1 MEEKNPFSLFDFLGY
16 FFPGAFALLILWS
29 LYIVCTKDN
38 ILPISYITESISY
51 YSNGKALDIVKV
63 AVPFILFAYILGHLI
78 SYLSAISVEFF
89 TNKAFGY
96 PSMYLLSN
104 KSKDVHDNYWYAD
117 FGYKPKPAY
126 HFKFIKW
133 QYTIHGKLGRC
144 IDFLC
149 NAERKVSLRLLY
161 RIVLWFMLLPIS
173 MIVMGCKRIS
183 RPIVDFVTRPQDRYI
198 INCIE
203 EKLFALADELGVK
216 RPPINLQCDFHRI
229 VMHYVYV
236 NCKECQ
242 AKVDNYVA
250 LYGFLRAI
258 TLILC
263 LFTDFVLLQ
272 SLFVLLKLFWVEGFC
287 NVVQN
292 YSFSWLSVLF
302 IFVLWL
308 SSVIS
313 YFGYV
318 KFLRRFTLENYMTL
332 LSYKTPQMPQG
343 ISHDS

>member
-29 LYIVCTKDN
+29 SYIVCMKDEV
-38 ILPISYITESISY
+38 LPISYITESIAY
-51 YSNGKALDIVKV
+51 CSNGKTLDIVKV
-63 AVPFILFAYILGHLI
+63 AVPFILCAYILGHLI

-89 TNKAFGY
+89 TNKSFGY

-104 KSKDVHDNYWYAD
+104 VVKKVHDNYWYSD
-117 FGYKPKPAY
+117 FNYEPKNEWR
-126 HFKFIKW
+126 IKIRSFD
-133 QYTIHGKLGRC
+133 YTIRRRVGCL
-144 IDFLC
+144 DFISNLFH
-149 NAERKVSLRLLY
+149 NFDFRLFY
-161 RIVLWFMLLPIS
+161 RIVLWLMLFPIS
-173 MIVMGCKRIS
+173 IVVMGFKFIS
-183 RPIVDFVTRPQDRYI
+183 SPIVNFVTRPQDRYV

-203 EKLFALADELGVK
+203 EKLFVLADDLEVK

-258 TLILC
+258 TLVLC
-263 LFTDFVLLQ
+263 LFTDFVVAQ
-272 SLFVLLKLFWVEGFC
+272 SLIILLKII
-287 NVVQN
+287 VQN
-292 YSFSWLSVLF
+292 GIDNFMANYEVSWSSVVFL
-302 IFVLWL
+302 FVLWL
-308 SSVIS
+308 SSVIA

-332 LSYKTPQMPQG
+332 LSYKKNKAQ
-343 ISHDS
+343 